1 MNITIQ
7 QVVVVVIAIIAII
20 LVFKFMKGC
29 IKAVVCLFI
38 LIAGIAAFIK
48 FGGIDGVVDKAGL
61 YFESGT
67 YQYEDLLR

>member
-1 MNITIQ
+1 MNVSIQ
-7 QVVVVVIAIIAII
+7 QAVVVVIAIIAIV

-38 LIAGIAAFIK
+38 LIAGIVSFVK
-48 FGGIDGVVDKAGL
+48 LGGIDGVVDKAGS
-61 YFESGT
+61 YIDSGT